1 MTANRRDGATAAC
14 DEARDAEVAG
24 PLDPAA
30 EARIARHLERCQ
42 ACDERRRRLGQL
54 RAEVVASDRPLDD
67 VTRARVLERLAS
79 ALDDHASSRAR
90 RGAPPTGAR
99 GRRLTIALLAGA
111 LVAAAVLLLVP
122 LRPSPRPVDPPVAA
136 SAGSPAGHLAI
147 IRPRPAAGP
156 PGERSAPPGAGVRRM
171 ALPAGERAAA
181 ELGERARLSLI
192 GPAELEVLS
201 ASERLIEVR
210 LGSGTLVAD
219 YDHGTGTALHVFSPG
234 AETRVLGTVFYVQ
247 ATPAGTRVAVARG
260 RVAVRT
266 ASAPDRVVAAGQ
278 TWTSQGGALEPV
290 PPALLDAFAA
300 HERTVPAPPA
310 PAPPLAPAP
319 PSPPAA
325 LPLPAEP
332 PAPPPRRI
340 AARATLPAPAPA
352 APVAL
357 PPPPSAPAPSP
368 AVAPPPPPLSPPPPA
383 AAPPAPLAPP
393 TAEALYH
400 QAEQAMKQRQWA
412 EARTRLEAILA
423 VAGGTPLAQ
432 VARYEL
438 AQMAVRD
445 RDWARAGRHLDEITG
460 ANLTQPAQLLRC
472 EIEVHAG
479 RVDAGRSC
487 FLRFRA
493 SHPGSVHDAEALA
506 AVLRL
511 SPAGDDCAAG
521 RALLDEYLRRHPDGA
536 YARDAGRRL
545 ARCRP

>member
-79 ALDDHASSRAR
+79 SLDDHASSRAR
-90 RGAPPTGAR
+90 RGAPATGAR
-99 GRRLTIALLAGA
+99 GRRLTIGLLAGA
-111 LVAAAVLLLVP
+111 LVAAAVLLLLP
-122 LRPSPRPVDPPVAA
+122 LRPRPRPVDPPVAA
-136 SAGSPAGHLAI
+136 SAGSPADHRAI
-147 IRPRPAAGP
+147 LRPRPEAGP
-156 PGERSAPPGAGVRRM
+156 PGGRSAPPGAGVRRM

-219 YDHGTGTALHVFSPG
+219 YDHGTGAALHVFSPG
-234 AETRVLGTVFYVQ
+234 AETRVLGTVFYIQ

-300 HERTVPAPPA
+300 HERTVPAPP
-310 PAPPLAPAP
+310 PPLAPP
-319 PSPPAA
+319 PPPT
-325 LPLPAEP
+325 LPAEP
-332 PAPPPRRI
+332 PARRI
-340 AARATLPAPAPA
+340 AARATIPAPAPA

-357 PPPPSAPAPSP
+357 PRPPSAPAPSP
-368 AVAPPPPPLSPPPPA
+368 AVAPPPAPLSPPPAA
-383 AAPPAPLAPP
+383 AAPAAPLAPP
-393 TAEALYH
+393 TAETLYH
-400 QAEQAMKQRQWA
+400 QAEQAMKQRNWA
-412 EARTRLEAILA
+412 EARTRLEGILA

-479 RVDAGRSC
+479 RVDAARSC

-536 YARDAGRRL
+536 YARHAGRRL